1 MNITSTVRG
10 CGVSLRSWGGGARD
24 MNCGDWDGRRG
35 HVVWCNE
42 CGWRTAETRRARV
55 AVEDLTATQEL
66 PVVTMAEMLVE
77 GGR

>member
-1 MNITSTVRG
+1 
-10 CGVSLRSWGGGARD
+10 